1 MGILDRFLGAK
12 RVKRGAAFY
21 QLSVSAVPD
30 TPQLFGYK
38 NSWLAIRSD
47 SPEKVMAALELEPV
61 AKANWAT
68 GLPYAGEGKLV
79 YVSPCLDGFVLVVGY
94 WEWTENR
101 AKLDRIA
108 KEFDE
113 VQAFATHRV
122 SETHAWMLYRNHQPV
137 RGYFYAD
144 GQVEW
149 EIGDLTPEELALG
162 FDAFPHQGQDDSD
175 DFPDEEKVLEIA
187 DAWGIDTFFEKE
199 EYPPAVGMVCAG
211 SYSFAE

>member
-30 TPQLFGYK
+30 KPQLFGYK

-79 YVSPCLDGFVLVVGY
+79 YVSPCLDGFVLVVG
-94 WEWTENR
+94 
-101 AKLDRIA
+101 I
-108 KEFDE
+108 
-113 VQAFATHRV
+113 V
-122 SETHAWMLYRNHQPV
+122 LYQR
-137 RGYFYAD
+137 
-144 GQVEW
+144 
-149 EIGDLTPEELALG
+149 
-162 FDAFPHQGQDDSD
+162 
-175 DFPDEEKVLEIA
+175 
-187 DAWGIDTFFEKE
+187 
-199 EYPPAVGMVCAG
+199 
-211 SYSFAE
+211 YSARRTAAA

>member
-30 TPQLFGYK
+30 KPQLFGYK

-149 EIGDLTPEELALG
+149 EIGDLTWASTPSRTRGRTIPTTSPMRRRCWKSPPPGESTPFSKKRSILRPWAWSAPEAIPSRNREG
-162 FDAFPHQGQDDSD
+162 TP
-175 DFPDEEKVLEIA
+175 
-187 DAWGIDTFFEKE
+187 
-199 EYPPAVGMVCAG
+199 
-211 SYSFAE
+211 

>member
-30 TPQLFGYK
+30 KPQLFGYK

-101 AKLDRIA
+101 AKLDPDR
-108 KEFDE
+108 
-113 VQAFATHRV
+113 
-122 SETHAWMLYRNHQPV
+122 
-137 RGYFYAD
+137 
-144 GQVEW
+144 
-149 EIGDLTPEELALG
+149 
-162 FDAFPHQGQDDSD
+162 QG
-175 DFPDEEKVLEIA
+175 IR
-187 DAWGIDTFFEKE
+187 
-199 EYPPAVGMVCAG
+199 
-211 SYSFAE
+211 